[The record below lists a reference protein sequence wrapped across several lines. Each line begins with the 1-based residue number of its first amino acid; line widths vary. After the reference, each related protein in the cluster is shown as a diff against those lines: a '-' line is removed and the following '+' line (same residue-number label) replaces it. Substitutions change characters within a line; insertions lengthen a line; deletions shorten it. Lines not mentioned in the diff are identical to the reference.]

1 MISNFKIQ
9 DESGEVEVIQW
20 VEEGQTL
27 DEFAEG
33 TNVKVFGSI
42 RLVLAVGGF
51 LWITFHW

>member
-1 MISNFKIQ
+1 M
-9 DESGEVEVIQW
+9 EVIQW

-42 RLVLAVGGF
+42 RLVMTSIPGPLISCNTPGPTRAGG
-51 LWITFHW
+51 T